1 MKLRRSGSLRNRHR
15 GRAAVAGGLS
25 AAMLAA
31 GVLAT
36 SPAAYA
42 SSSHI
47 TLEVQGPP
55 GRGPRFTRHGR
66 GYSTST
72 RRPTPKSA
80 FPYRQ

>member
-36 SPAAYA
+36 TPAAYA

-47 TLEVQGPP
+47 TISVQGPAGP
-55 GRGPRFTRHGR
+55 G
-66 GYSTST
+66 
-72 RRPTPKSA
+72 TPFYQAWTWIFNQYDEDQPPS
-80 FPYRQ
+80 